1 MKAGAPLPARTGLR
15 LTRLELDDAWVV
27 DPLAGREGPASL
39 LVEGGRISSL
49 VWRRNGARDE
59 ADVLVFPGLFDLHAH
74 FREPGRQRAETIASG
89 QAAAAHGGFTRVCVM
104 ANTDPPADS
113 PQAIRQT
120 LALAEASGSAVR
132 VLPFGTITSGRAG
145 VALAPLGELASLG
158 AIGFS
163 DDGSPVADASLFR
176 QALSYSAAFRRPIV
190 EHPEEP
196 ELAKGG
202 EAHEGLAAT
211 ILGLRGIP
219 SATET
224 TAVGRDIEILAEV
237 VRESPADAR
246 PRLHLT
252 HLSCAGSIELVRR
265 AKAAGLPITCDI
277 TPHHLALHDGW
288 IGGDQRL
295 SWQVKDAPWA
305 GGPADAAPFDS
316 NMRVNPPLR
325 AAADAMA
332 LVAGIADGTVD
343 AIATDHAPHTEI
355 DKAVEFGDAATGIS
369 GIETAL
375 GLVLEAVESGVLDLM
390 TALRAL
396 TVGPAS
402 VIGNG
407 HVDGGGHANRTGH
420 ATGAGHA
427 NGSAK
432 SGSHAAD
439 GDGRSSFELGAPA
452 DLAVVDRSASWQ
464 VTPESLLSKGKNT
477 PLLGRSLPGR
487 VLLTVAGGRIAYA
500 DPDLS

>member
-1 MKAGAPLPARTGLR
+1 MKPGAPLLTRTGQR
-15 LTRLELDDAWVV
+15 LTRLELSDAWMV
-27 DPLAGREGPASL
+27 DPLAGREGPVSL

-49 VWRRNGARDE
+49 VWRRHGTPYESDL
-59 ADVLVFPGLFDLHAH
+59 LVVPGLFDLHAH
-74 FREPGRQRAETIASG
+74 FREPGKQRAETIASG
-89 QAAAAHGGFTRVCVM
+89 QAAAGHGGFTTVCVM

-120 LALAEASGSAVR
+120 LASAETSGSAVR

-145 VALAPLGELASLG
+145 VALAPLGELANVG

-176 QALSYSAAFRRPIV
+176 QALSYSGAFHRPIV

-202 EAHEGLAAT
+202 EAHEGLGAT

-219 SATET
+219 SAAET
-224 TAVGRDIEILAEV
+224 TAVARDIEILVEV

-288 IGGDQRL
+288 LGGDQRL
-295 SWQVKDAPWA
+295 SWQARDAPWA
-305 GGPADAAPFDS
+305 GGPADAAPFDA
-316 NMRVNPPLR
+316 NTRVNPPLR
-325 AAADAMA
+325 SAADAVA
-332 LVAGIADGTVD
+332 LAGGIADGTVD
-343 AIATDHAPHTEI
+343 AIATDHAPHAET
-355 DKAVEFGDAATGIS
+355 DKSVEFGDAATGIS

-375 GLVLEAVESGVLDLM
+375 GLVLEAVASGVLDLM
-390 TALRAL
+390 SAARAL

-402 VIGNG
+402 VIGG
-407 HVDGGGHANRTGH
+407 
-420 ATGAGHA
+420 GHA
-427 NGSAK
+427 NGSAT
-432 SGSHAAD
+432 SNGHAAD
-439 GDGRSSFELGAPA
+439 AATSFELGAPA
-452 DLAVVDRSASWQ
+452 DLVVIDRSDGWQ
-464 VTPESLLSKGKNT
+464 VTRESLLSKGKNT

>member
-1 MKAGAPLPARTGLR
+1 MKSGAPLQTGTGQR
-15 LTRLELDDAWVV
+15 LTRLELDDVWMV

-49 VWRRNGARDE
+49 VWRRNGTRNE
-59 ADVLVFPGLFDLHAH
+59 PDVVVVPGLFDLHAH
-74 FREPGRQRAETIASG
+74 FREPGRRRAETIASG
-89 QAAAAHGGFTRVCVM
+89 QAAAAHGGFTTVCVM

-113 PQAIRQT
+113 PQAILQT
-120 LALAEASGSAVR
+120 LASAEASGSAVR

-145 VALAPLGELASLG
+145 VALAPLAELANVG

-163 DDGSPVADASLFR
+163 DDGSPVVDPSLFR
-176 QALSYSAAFRRPIV
+176 QALSYSAAFHRPIV

-202 EAHEGLAAT
+202 EAHEGLGAT

-219 SATET
+219 SAAET
-224 TAVGRDIEILAEV
+224 TAVARDIEILAEV
-237 VRESPADAR
+237 VRQSPADAR

-252 HLSCAGSIELVRR
+252 HLSCASSIELVRR

-288 IGGDQRL
+288 LGGDQRL

-316 NMRVNPPLR
+316 NTRVNPPLR
-325 AAADAMA
+325 SAADAVA
-332 LVAGIADGTVD
+332 LAAGISDGTVD
-343 AIATDHAPHTEI
+343 AIATDHAPHTET

-390 TALRAL
+390 TAVRAL
-396 TVGPAS
+396 TAGPAS
-402 VIGNG
+402 VVGRGHPNGNG
-407 HVDGGGHANRTGH
+407 HP
-420 ATGAGHA
+420 

-432 SGSHAAD
+432 SAGQAAD
-439 GDGRSSFELGAPA
+439 ADGRTAFELGAAA
-452 DLAVVDRSASWQ
+452 DLVVIDRSESWH
-464 VTPESLLSKGKNT
+464 VTAESLLSKGKNT
-477 PLLGRSLPGR
+477 PLLGSSLPGR
-487 VLLTVAGGRIAYA
+487 VLLTIAGGRVAYL